1 MNGMLVNNAFEFC
14 KLFVSL
20 VCSRN
25 KISLLV
31 FYFDYEWWF
40 LSYFD
45 VENFVNVFF
54 LWFHCRRKFCMC

>member
-25 KISLLV
+25 KFFFWCFISIMNGGFKLL
-31 FYFDYEWWF
+31 
-40 LSYFD
+40 
-45 VENFVNVFF
+45 
-54 LWFHCRRKFCMC
+54 

>member
-14 KLFVSL
+14 TLFVSL

-40 LSYFD
+40 QVTLM
-45 VENFVNVFF
+45 
-54 LWFHCRRKFCMC
+54 LKIL